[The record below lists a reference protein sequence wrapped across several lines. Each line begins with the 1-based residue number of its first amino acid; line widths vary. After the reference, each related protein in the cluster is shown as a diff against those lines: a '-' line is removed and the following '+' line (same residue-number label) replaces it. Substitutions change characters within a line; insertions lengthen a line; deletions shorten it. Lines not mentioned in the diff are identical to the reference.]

1 MMVAII
7 VYTLYS
13 VSYKIKTWIGLF
25 FAFFVLIMMITM
37 FIGAIAYL
45 LSPSN
50 ISLAEAIIV
59 NNASMLILL
68 VYLFMN
74 AKKLASNKDFSKI
87 HIFSLSILTVLNEIL
102 MGGAFSLAYFGIKY
116 FLTFYSAFLT
126 TLNSYWFFYPMMA
139 EMLALYL
146 IDYLKSRANKE
157 LFALIGITTFP
168 PTILNFSQW
177 IYSSIFIDVILS
189 LIGIINS
196 RGLWR
201 YLYIITAI
209 SVVSTLFIPTFFDI
223 IIIIDMILY
232 YVYLLNRSKVS

>member
-1 MMVAII
+1 MVAII

-116 FLTFYSAFLT
+116 FLTS
-126 TLNSYWFFYPMMA
+126 LNSYWFFYPMMA